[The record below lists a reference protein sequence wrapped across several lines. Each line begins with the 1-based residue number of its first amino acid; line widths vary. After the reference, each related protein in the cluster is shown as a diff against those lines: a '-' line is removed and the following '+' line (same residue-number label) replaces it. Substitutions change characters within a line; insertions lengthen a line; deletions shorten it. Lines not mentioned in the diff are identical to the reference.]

1 MEQHK
6 QMKQDLYI
14 IKALRSKGYEIDE
27 VMAMSI
33 EEIEALPL
41 PQRIIENAKDYKA
54 RGAKPVEV
62 IKEKIFE
69 DISVDEASRNVKPEV
84 IEEYVEN
91 SEDQEKALEE
101 VKQIVEEQQE
111 SVESEEDVVV
121 IERIEASKEDLDIIK
136 TSLQSKELKTVAAYI
151 KHLKAE
157 VPEAILAAVDSSVVS
172 RLVNERI
179 AEVKENAK

>member
-14 IKALRSKGYEIDE
+14 IKALRSKGYDIEE
-27 VMAMSI
+27 VMAMTI

-41 PQRIIENAKDYKA
+41 PQRIINNAKDYKE

-69 DISVDEASRNVKPEV
+69 DISIDETSRNVKPEV

-91 SEDQEKALEE
+91 SEEQEKALEE

-111 SVESEEDVVV
+111 PEEEDVVV

-136 TSLQSKELKTVAAYI
+136 SALQTKELKTVSAYI

-157 VPEAILAAVDSSVVS
+157 VPEAILSAVDSTVVS

-179 AEVKENAK
+179 AEVKEKR